1 MEFESQRDI
10 EEKLLEETLK
20 LPFTPSPLLK
30 QESRQRRQL
39 KQLQQEYR
47 ATLQEVRGNI
57 VSVSFCWNPSPIIQM
72 SIVLCMKMT
81 TRDSCVN
88 LCSFSVLWTG
98 ARTKWRNTKDWKQTV
113 QFPCCN
119 VDNIIIANQQ
129 QFLQK
134 KQAKCWS
141 VLIALCRVLIMMV
154 TINSGIY
161 SINVGQ
167 Y

>member
-57 VSVSFCWNPSPIIQM
+57 VSVSFC
-72 SIVLCMKMT
+72 
-81 TRDSCVN
+81 
-88 LCSFSVLWTG
+88 
-98 ARTKWRNTKDWKQTV
+98 
-113 QFPCCN
+113 
-119 VDNIIIANQQ
+119 
-129 QFLQK
+129 
-134 KQAKCWS
+134 
-141 VLIALCRVLIMMV
+141 
-154 TINSGIY
+154 
-161 SINVGQ
+161 
-167 Y
+167 